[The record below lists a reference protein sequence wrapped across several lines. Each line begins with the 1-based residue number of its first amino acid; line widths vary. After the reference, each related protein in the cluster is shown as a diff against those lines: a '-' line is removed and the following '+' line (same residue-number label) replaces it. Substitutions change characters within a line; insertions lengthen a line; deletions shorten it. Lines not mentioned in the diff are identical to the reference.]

1 MEEDTT
7 MVHVTTEAGD
17 SDPPDA
23 PSSLSNGNKVQGP
36 DLMAK
41 PALMEEFQTES
52 DYDTLAEI
60 PSSQLNDE
68 NTAPAMQQIEPGHP
82 TAPVD
87 PIPRRRPVDTAFEM
101 DEDDYEALRLS
112 LGIPKQSDGFL
123 NRKTSPRAIP
133 SPATPGTQIAQESGT
148 TDRHLASPIQLQ
160 PRRRPPTS
168 SSTPPS
174 EARNVSRRFPGRP
187 RKRAYQY
194 LEQEAASILGDDWIL
209 QKNKLTSN
217 MNDMSNNE
225 KKPHLASKSSSNP
238 QQKRTQSGTQSNL
251 STATWTVSPKDRLE
265 VVLQPKR
272 STRLAAYKEADG
284 SSKSVAEP
292 PKRGGHRGRGRPR
305 VLLSAPH
312 QATSRVKKRAAAISK
327 NTSSGRPRN
336 ATRRVIG
343 GRVGVIGVRRSERT
357 NASNLDP
364 AKHIITSGS
373 VEPTMKSVVEPGSR
387 RGRPPGRPKRRGRPP
402 TRAGVPNGRK

>member
-7 MVHVTTEAGD
+7 TVHVTTEAGD
-17 SDPPDA
+17 SDSPDA
-23 PSSLSNGNKVQGP
+23 PSSLSNGNEVQGP

-41 PALMEEFQTES
+41 PGLMEECQTES

-60 PSSQLNDE
+60 PSSQLNEE
-68 NTAPAMQQIEPGHP
+68 NTAPAMQQIEPGHA
-82 TAPVD
+82 TAPIA
-87 PIPRRRPVDTAFEM
+87 PISRRRPADTGFEM

-112 LGIPKQSDGFL
+112 LGIPKRPDGIL
-123 NRKTSPRAIP
+123 NRKTSPTAIP
-133 SPATPGTQIAQESGT
+133 SPATPGTQIAQESQI

-209 QKNKLTSN
+209 QKNKLTLN
-217 MNDMSNNE
+217 MNDMSNKE
-225 KKPHLASKSSSNP
+225 KEPQLASKSSSNP
-238 QQKRTQSGTQSNL
+238 QQKRTKSGIQSTL
-251 STATWTVSPKDRLE
+251 STATWTVPPKDRLE

-272 STRLAAYKEADG
+272 STRRAAYKEADG
-284 SSKSVAEP
+284 SSKSVAEL
-292 PKRGGHRGRGRPR
+292 PKRGGHRGRGRPT
-305 VLLSAPH
+305 VLSSARN
-312 QATSRVKKRAAAISK
+312 QATNQVEKRAAVISK
-327 NTSSGRPRN
+327 NISSGRPKN
-336 ATRRVIG
+336 VTRRVIG

-364 AKHIITSGS
+364 ANHTTTSGS

-402 TRAGVPNGRK
+402 TRAGVSNRQK